1 MPAPSGR
8 TTAQPTTADARLTAQ
23 PTAADASGT
32 LEPAS
37 DAGTAAHRPSL
48 RMAELLRI
56 VKEEHDKDRGTR
68 DSIQRSMLL

>member
-1 MPAPSGR
+1 MADCGRARALDPSYFR
-8 TTAQPTTADARLTAQ
+8 AYM
-23 PTAADASGT
+23 
-32 LEPAS
+32 
-37 DAGTAAHRPSL
+37 